1 MRHCIIGLIVALVAV
16 MASPSV
22 TAAQE
27 LYPGWLTCPN
37 CQTNADKTAF
47 RAESAELS
55 FNPGDLTGVWGQNR
69 IQLNRNAPPMTP
81 DGQARYEATRADE
94 TADGQALSNSKDGM
108 LICDPQGWPR
118 WFTYNYGFEFAEL
131 PGRLVQFLEW
141 GHTFRTIWTDG
152 RALPED
158 PDPRWLGY
166 SIGRWEGD
174 TFVVESDGFD
184 ERSWLT
190 ENRQDRRFGYTHS
203 DALRTEERY
212 RRVDYNTIEVTLTI
226 TDPKT
231 FTEPWVTT
239 GNLLRSPNTEIGE
252 YFCVP
257 SDSFDYIDSVLR
269 PAIGPEAEGID
280 VGISSR

>member
-1 MRHCIIGLIVALVAV
+1 MRHCIIGFIVALVAV
-16 MASPSV
+16 MVFPAV
-22 TAAQE
+22 TAAQD

-37 CQTNADKTAF
+37 CQTNAYRTAA
-47 RAESAELS
+47 RAETADLP
-55 FNPGDLTGVWGQNR
+55 FDPRDLTGVWNQNR

-81 DGQARYEATRADE
+81 DGQARYDATRSEE
-94 TADGQALSNSKDGM
+94 TADGRAISNSRDGM
-108 LICDPQGWPR
+108 LICDPLGWPR

-131 PGRLVQFLEW
+131 PDRLVQFLEW
-141 GHTFRTIWTDG
+141 GHTYRPIWTDG

-174 TFVVESDGFD
+174 TFVVESSGFD
-184 ERSWLT
+184 ERSWLS
-190 ENRQDRRFGYTHS
+190 ENRQDRRFGWTHS
-203 DALRTEERY
+203 DALKTEERY
-212 RRVDYNTIEVTLTI
+212 RRVDYNTLEVTLTI

-239 GNLLRSPNTEIGE
+239 GNILRSPDTEIGE

-257 SDSFDYIDSVLR
+257 SDSFAYIDQVLR
-269 PAIGPEAEGID
+269 PAVGQEAED
-280 VGISSR
+280 VNIGTSNR